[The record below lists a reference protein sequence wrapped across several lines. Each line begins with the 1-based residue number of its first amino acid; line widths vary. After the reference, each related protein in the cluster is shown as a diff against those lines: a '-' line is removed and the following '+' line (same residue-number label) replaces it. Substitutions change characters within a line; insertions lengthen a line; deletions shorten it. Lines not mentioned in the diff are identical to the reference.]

1 MNRFATMLKSHR
13 RLLLLGIFT
22 SLTVTAGLV
31 VAQRSSADLK
41 GPGSDD
47 RRIAKAVAWFLR
59 DEHLSK
65 QPLNEEM
72 SRRCFTTFMKTLDPM
87 KVYFLQSDIDEFAKS
102 QTQLA
107 DQIAKRGDVT
117 FAYTVFERFLQRVDE
132 RVKLIDDILSKD
144 IDLTVDEEMVTDP
157 KVTIYAKD
165 DAEIR
170 DRWVKRLKYDLL
182 VKKADKA
189 EKAEKDAKAGDATK
203 TDSPDAAKV
212 AAGGA
217 KEISPQEKISHR
229 YHSFAKRMHQT
240 TSDELLERYLTS
252 LTSSFDP
259 HTSYMSPS
267 TLENFDINMRLSLEG
282 IGAALEYELEEGTTK
297 VSRLIPGGPAEK
309 DGRLKP
315 EDRVIGVG
323 QGLDGEFVDVADM
336 SLNDVVDLI
345 RGKAGTVVRLK
356 VLPATGSEPKTI
368 DITRASIE
376 LKDSEARSEIFEEG
390 HKPNGQP
397 FKIGVIDLPSF
408 YMDMNGA
415 RLGLTDYRSTTRDV
429 QKLLEDFSAK
439 SVDAVVLD
447 LRRNGGGSLTE
458 AISLTGLFID
468 EGPIVQ
474 VKDSNGHVQQYP
486 DPEKGVSWAGPL
498 VVLQS
503 KFSASASEIFAGAI
517 QDYGRGLIVGDKT
530 SHGKGTV
537 QSLLDVSKPFFNN
550 IPNAPAM
557 GALKI
562 TIQQFYRP
570 DGDSTQN
577 RGVVSDIELPSL
589 TTHLD
594 VGESDLDY
602 ALKFDQV
609 PPATYIKVN
618 MVDKSVLD
626 ELRNRS
632 ADRVKQSEDFQKAEK
647 KIARYLQMKE
657 HKAVN
662 LNEQKFLAERAE
674 MNTEQEED
682 DQFKQLDDPNR
693 PVVKCDYYF
702 NEILAITQDY
712 LQLNKRLAVN
722 NGVTNSRHAVSPGQ

>member
-1 MNRFATMLKSHR
+1 MNCSASVLNRRR
-13 RLLLLGIFT
+13 RLYLLGLCT
-22 SLTVTAGLV
+22 GLALAAGLV
-31 VAQRSSADLK
+31 AVRPSAAELK
-41 GPGSDD
+41 PQQDD
-47 RRIAKAVAWFLR
+47 RRIAKAVAWYLR

-65 QPLNEEM
+65 QPLNAEM
-72 SRRCFTTFMKTLDPM
+72 SRRTFTTFLKTLDPM
-87 KVYFLQSDIDEFAKS
+87 KVYFLQSDVDEFAK
-102 QTQLA
+102 QQDELA
-107 DQIAKRGDVT
+107 DAIAKRGDVG
-117 FAYTVFERFLQRVDE
+117 FAYKVFDRFLQRVDE
-132 RVKLIDDILSKD
+132 RVALVDQILRND
-144 IDLTVDEEMVTDP
+144 IDLTVDEEMGTDP
-157 KVTIYAKD
+157 KQTTYAKD
-165 DAEIR
+165 DSEMR
-170 DRWVKRLKYDLL
+170 DRWVKRLKYDML

-189 EKAEKDAKAGDATK
+189 EKAEK
-203 TDSPDAAKV
+203 AAKSKD
-212 AAGGA
+212 GA
-217 KEISPQEKISHR
+217 KSDSAGTASKEVTPQEKISHR

-240 TSDELLERYLTS
+240 TSDELLERYLTA
-252 LTSSFDP
+252 LTSGFDP

-267 TLENFDINMRLSLEG
+267 TLENFDINMRLRLEG

-323 QGLDGEFVDVADM
+323 QGVDGDFVDVADM

-345 RGKAGTVVRLK
+345 RGKAGTAVRLK
-356 VLPATGSEPKTI
+356 VLPAAAGDVKTI
-368 DITRASIE
+368 ELTRASIE
-376 LKDSEARSEIFEEG
+376 LKDSEARSEVFEQG
-390 HKPNGQP
+390 RKPNGQP
-397 FKIGVIDLPSF
+397 YKIGVIDLPSF

-429 QKLLEDFSAK
+429 QKLLEDFNSK
-439 SVDAVVLD
+439 GVDCVVLD

-474 VKDSNGHVQQYP
+474 VKDSAGRVQHY
-486 DPEKGVSWAGPL
+486 DDTEKGVAWAGPL
-498 VVLQS
+498 IVLQS

-517 QDYGRGLIVGDKT
+517 QDYGRGIVVGDKT

-537 QSLLDVSKPFFNN
+537 QSLLDVSKPFFNG

-570 DGDSTQN
+570 NGDSTQN

-594 VGESDLDY
+594 VGEADLDY
-602 ALKFDQV
+602 ALKFDKV
-609 PPATYIKVN
+609 APATYAKVN
-618 MVDKSVLD
+618 MVDKTVLD

-632 ADRVKQSEDFQKAEK
+632 TARVKDSEDFQKAEK
-647 KIARYLQMKE
+647 KIAHYLQLKE
-657 HKAVN
+657 HKSVN
-662 LNEQKFLAERAE
+662 LNEQKFMAERAE

-682 DQFKQLDDPNR
+682 EQFKQLDDPNR
-693 PVVKCDYYF
+693 PVVKRDYYF
-702 NEILAITQDY
+702 NEVLAIAQDY

-722 NGVTNSRHAVSPGQ
+722 GGVGNARQAVSPAQ